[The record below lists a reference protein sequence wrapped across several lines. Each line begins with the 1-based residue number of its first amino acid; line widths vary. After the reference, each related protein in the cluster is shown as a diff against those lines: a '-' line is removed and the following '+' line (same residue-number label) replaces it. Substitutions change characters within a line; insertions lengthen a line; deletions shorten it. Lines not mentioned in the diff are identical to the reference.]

1 MEEERVSLGKAIASS
16 IVVGI
21 YVGLAGSTFS
31 VLSDPMNLERHGNI
45 LLYATILCGLF
56 LTPFLWKKK
65 IVRGDRM
72 EINLSELSTILSKYG
87 EGRGRWRFL
96 SHVRD
101 EKVRLAIDLRNS
113 SHSMEI
119 LERTLH
125 LYANHPVRYIV
136 GHSSD
141 EQQKLR
147 TNVLSRLKEIES
159 ESFEIKSFSKSIEVC
174 ALESDKVRNRRR
186 NITFIVITGLILFS
200 IQFILDTWL

>member
-45 LLYATILCGLF
+45 LLYATVLCGFF

-72 EINLSELSTILSKYG
+72 EINLSELSKTLSRYE

-141 EQQKLR
+141 EHQKLR
-147 TNVLSRLKEIES
+147 TNVLNRLKKLNQRVLKLNHFPNQLKFVHWNRIRSEIE
-159 ESFEIKSFSKSIEVC
+159 EE
-174 ALESDKVRNRRR
+174 
-186 NITFIVITGLILFS
+186 T
-200 IQFILDTWL
+200 

>member
-1 MEEERVSLGKAIASS
+1 MRSTPIVSLTPISDFPDAVLRDIS
-16 IVVGI
+16 VNV
-21 YVGLAGSTFS
+21 ST
-31 VLSDPMNLERHGNI
+31 SDNEIEGRLVT
-45 LLYATILCGLF
+45 LYFVIG
-56 LTPFLWKKK
+56 
-65 IVRGDRM
+65 M
-72 EINLSELSTILSKYG
+72 EINLSELSKTLSRYE

-141 EQQKLR
+141 EHQKLR
-147 TNVLSRLKEIES
+147 TNVLNRLKEIES